1 MDYVVSPAPCGD
13 ITFTDSCSLAAI
25 AIDLTVATPDSL
37 TIVVDPT
44 DTSLAPWVS
53 STHTCD
59 ITLTATDA
67 SNVVTATRTETVNVE
82 VNPCQ
87 VTSYTADPTS
97 FPA

>member
-1 MDYVVSPAPCGD
+1 MDYVVSPASCGD
-13 ITFTDSCSLAAI
+13 ITFTDSCSLSAI
-25 AIDLTVATPDSL
+25 VIDPTAATPDSL

-53 STHTCD
+53 SMYSCD
-59 ITLTATDA
+59 ITLTVTDT
-67 SNVVTATRTETVNVE
+67 NGVVTATRTETLKVE
-82 VNPCQ
+82 VNPCV